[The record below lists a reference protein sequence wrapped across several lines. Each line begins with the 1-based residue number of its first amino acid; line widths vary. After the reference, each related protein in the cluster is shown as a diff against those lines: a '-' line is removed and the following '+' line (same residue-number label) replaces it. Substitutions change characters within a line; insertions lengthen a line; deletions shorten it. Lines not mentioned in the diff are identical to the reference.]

1 VAGVELTAGLLQMS
15 SMYLEMAWTAT
26 AVAAAAV
33 DAVVELPASAHAAAA
48 AADAAAPAPN
58 PRACCTLF
66 PVAFSAL
73 APRSGD
79 EEIPSLHTRIVNI
92 TSIARKKLECANYF
106 YN

>member
-26 AVAAAAV
+26 AAAAV

-48 AADAAAPAPN
+48 AAAAAAPAPN

-66 PVAFSAL
+66 PVAFSAR

-92 TSIARKKLECANYF
+92 TSIARKMLECANYF